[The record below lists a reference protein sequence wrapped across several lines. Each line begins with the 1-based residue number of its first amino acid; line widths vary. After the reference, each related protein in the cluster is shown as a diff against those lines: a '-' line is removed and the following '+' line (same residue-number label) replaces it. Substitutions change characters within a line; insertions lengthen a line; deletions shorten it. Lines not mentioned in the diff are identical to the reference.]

1 MKLTKNF
8 ILDEFIESRFYNKEA
23 QENVWASYEANQDE
37 LYPNIQR
44 LAENLQAL
52 RDHVGS
58 SVIINIAYRPVW
70 WEHQQGRSG
79 TSQHCLGKA
88 ADIVVS
94 GMTPDEV
101 ADTIEKLIDEDKI
114 EQCGLGTYNTFTHF
128 DVRGYAARWDER
140 T

>member
-1 MKLTKNF
+1 MSLTKNF
-8 ILDEFIESRFYNKEA
+8 TLDEFIESRFYDDETQK
-23 QENVWASYEANQDE
+23 NVWASYDADVDV
-37 LYPNIQR
+37 LYPNLQR
-44 LAENLQAL
+44 LAENLQVL
-52 RDHVGS
+52 RDHVRS

-88 ADIVVS
+88 SDIVVS

-101 ADTIEKLIDEDKI
+101 ADTIELLIAEDKI
-114 EQCGLGTYNTFTHF
+114 EQCGLGRYNTFTHF
-128 DVRGYAARWDER
+128 DVRGYTARWDER

>member
-1 MKLTKNF
+1 MNLTKNF
-8 ILDEFIESRFYNKEA
+8 NLDEFIESGFYNEEV
-23 QENVWASYEANQDE
+23 QENVWASYDADTYVLDQN
-37 LYPNIQR
+37 LRR
-44 LAENLQAL
+44 LAENLQVL
-52 RDHVGS
+52 RDHVGT

-88 ADIVVS
+88 ADIVIS

-101 ADTIEKLIDEDKI
+101 ADTIEKLIDEDKM
-114 EQCGLGTYNTFTHF
+114 EQGGLGRYNTFTHF